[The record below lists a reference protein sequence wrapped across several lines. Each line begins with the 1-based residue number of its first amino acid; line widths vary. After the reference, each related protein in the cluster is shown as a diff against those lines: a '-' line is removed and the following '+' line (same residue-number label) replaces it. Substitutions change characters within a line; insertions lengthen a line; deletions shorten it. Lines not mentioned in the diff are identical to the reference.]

1 MSTKTAERAA
11 SAILRGDPCPSPSTS
26 KSPGTRSPSGPRHQP
41 GAADAAPAANAAGS
55 LGPAA
60 PNRSCPRYARIWTR
74 PQEPPKARA
83 HGRQPPLGGMRPRR
97 KVRFARLI
105 QRRVRAFGR
114 AFGPR
119 RLLWCEGLGGVEE
132 GGELL
137 LVQGFGEVV
146 ALAVLAAQLAEP
158 LELVEPLDTFGD
170 GGEAEGGG
178 QVDDGLGERGGV
190 GAAGDLV
197 DERLVDLED
206 IDGQAAKVAEGG
218 VAGAEIVDRQPH
230 PQAVE
235 LGQGDRGGGD
245 IGDQQA
251 LGQLQGQV
259 AGLQAGG
266 GKGLGDLGGQVGLG
280 ELDRGQVDADAQLLA
295 AGDGGLPVAGLLAG
309 AVQHPGADRDQQA
322 GLLGKGDEAA
332 RGQQPPGWVLPA
344 HQRLQA
350 GDPPAGKVNDRLLAK
365 AELVA
370 VQGAAQIGLQLGAV
384 DDSGAHAR
392 VEDPKARSA
401 VGLGLVHGHVGVTD
415 QVERLGARPGDDDA
429 DAGVDLDVAAGHR
442 DRRGQC
448 LQQPLGGGERVGGA
462 AGVLDQDDEL
472 VAAEPGDGV
481 AGPYVGAQPLGDQG
495 EQLVADLVSEGVV
508 DGLEAVQVQQQHGQQ
523 AAVAV
528 CWPCC
533 CWTWT
538 ASRPSTTPSDTRSAT
553 SCSPWSPSGCAPTY
567 GPATPSPGSAATSS
581 SSWSRTPAAPPTR
594 SPPPNGCCRHWP
606 RRSRWPAATSRST
619 PASASSSPGRAPN
632 RSTWSVTPTWPCT
645 RPRPTAD
652 RAFGSSTR
660 ACAPLSST
668 APSWRPICAAPW
680 TATSSAFA
688 TSRSLTLP
696 AGGSPAWRRWCAGST
711 QPGGCW
717 PRAAS
722 SPLPRRPACWS
733 RSAPGCCTAPASRPA
748 TGRPPSPAT
757 GSWASAS
764 TCPRSSSPNPT
775 WPPRSPRPWPPP
787 AWKPAT

>member
-83 HGRQPPLGGMRPRR
+83 HGRQPRLGGGG
-97 KVRFARLI
+97 LH
-105 QRRVRAFGR
+105 
-114 AFGPR
+114 
-119 RLLWCEGLGGVEE
+119 LLWCEGLGGVEE

-508 DGLEAVQVQQQHGQQ
+508 DGLERVQVQQQHGQQ

-528 CWPCC
+528 QAGQGVLQPVVEQRPVGQVGEWVVQGLVVQLLGQALAFGDVGGHADHPGRLAVGGLQWRGRQLHLDGGAVAAVVAQLQVGSRLPLAAGGGGLDGWP
-533 CWTWT
+533 
-538 ASRPSTTPSDTRSAT
+538 ARLQAGRV
-553 SCSPWSPSGCAPTY
+553 
-567 GPATPSPGSAATSS
+567 GSAQDLLGPPAVDAFGG
-581 SSWSRTPAAPPTR
+581 RVPQLHPPAAVQLDD
-594 SPPPNGCCRHWP
+594 GDW
-606 RRSRWPAATSRST
+606 
-619 PASASSSPGRAPN
+619 GG
-632 RSTWSVTPTWPCT
+632 VD
-645 RPRPTAD
+645 D
-652 RAFGSSTR
+652 RAE
-660 ACAPLSST
+660 PV
-668 APSWRPICAAPW
+668 
-680 TATSSAFA
+680 
-688 TSRSLTLP
+688 
-696 AGGSPAWRRWCAGST
+696 
-711 QPGGCW
+711 
-717 PRAAS
+717 
-722 SPLPRRPACWS
+722 
-733 RSAPGCCTAPASRPA
+733 
-748 TGRPPSPAT
+748 
-757 GSWASAS
+757 
-764 TCPRSSSPNPT
+764 
-775 WPPRSPRPWPPP
+775 
-787 AWKPAT
+787 